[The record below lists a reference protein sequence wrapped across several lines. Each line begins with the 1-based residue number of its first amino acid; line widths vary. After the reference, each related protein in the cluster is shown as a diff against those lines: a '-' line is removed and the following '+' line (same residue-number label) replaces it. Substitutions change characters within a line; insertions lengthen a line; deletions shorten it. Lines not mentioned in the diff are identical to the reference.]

1 MVSAPLDSSA
11 PRPENRLAMPPKETI
26 WIAEPHTIAKHRI
39 LRKYLD
45 GWLPVISSWKKRV
58 LFR

>member
-1 MVSAPLDSSA
+1 
-11 PRPENRLAMPPKETI
+11 MPPKETI